1 MSAYFESM
9 QRRVPPVPLKPAPGQ
24 APETARELV
33 PHSPVKR
40 PPVAGGPAVG
50 SPAFETLR
58 EQLVAR
64 GNGRAVQTIVFV
76 GCSGREVCGPFVRAF
91 GQSLAVQGSRV
102 LVVDTTSAGDGEQGD
117 GNLADAVSSAAGIP
131 TQVVGQGRLA
141 SLTMAVTRA
150 EKEPLLR
157 SPAFGAWLEAQRAV
171 FDYVLFAAQ
180 PVSQYADAMLLGRV
194 SDGVVLLV
202 QADNTERRALT
213 RAREQLDR
221 AGVNIL
227 GAVLEGV
234 HSELSPVLQR
244 YLGES

>member
-1 MSAYFESM
+1 M
-9 QRRVPPVPLKPAPGQ
+9 QRRVPPVPLKPAPGH
-24 APETARELV
+24 APEPARELV

-40 PPVAGGPAVG
+40 SAVAIPSVSGPAIG

-58 EQLVAR
+58 EQLAAR

-76 GCSGREVCGPFVRAF
+76 GCSGREGCGPFVRAF
-91 GQSLAVQGSRV
+91 GQNLAVQGSRV
-102 LVVDTTSAGDGEQGD
+102 LVVDTTSAAADGAQGD
-117 GNLADAVSSAAGIP
+117 GNLANAVSSAAGIP

-171 FDYVLFAAQ
+171 FDYVLFAAL

-202 QADNTERRALT
+202 QADNTERRDLT

-221 AGVNIL
+221 AGVHIL